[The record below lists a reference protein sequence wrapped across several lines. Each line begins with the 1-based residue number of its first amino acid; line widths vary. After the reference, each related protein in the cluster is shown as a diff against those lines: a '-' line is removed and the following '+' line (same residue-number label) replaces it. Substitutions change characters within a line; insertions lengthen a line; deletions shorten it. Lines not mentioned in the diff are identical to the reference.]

1 MQRGGCFE
9 HRWHAA
15 GKTGVVSMSRAWLLL
30 LVIAA
35 YGTSVGCTAC
45 GTPYD
50 YCSATFTGR
59 GEPCGDCGDCGTGDC
74 GGGNCGDDCRE
85 NVRLGSVFS
94 DNSIRRMSYDE
105 PTLADDAPE
114 GDQQPTEAEELPD
127 PEEQPTL
134 PEVPLETGP
143 STEDAEEM
151 ALPELSDEPT
161 EEPLEVAPPRSS
173 SRPPR
178 TLRR

>member
-1 MQRGGCFE
+1 
-9 HRWHAA
+9 
-15 GKTGVVSMSRAWLLL
+15 MSRAWLLL
-30 LVIAA
+30 LVLAA

-59 GEPCGDCGDCGTGDC
+59 GEPCGDCSDCGDCGSSGC
-74 GGGNCGDDCRE
+74 DDCRE
-85 NVRLGSVFS
+85 NVRLGSILS
-94 DNSIRRMSYDE
+94 DNGVQRMSYDE
-105 PTLADDAPE
+105 PTPADGADV
-114 GDQQPTEAEELPD
+114 DQQPTEAEQLPD

-134 PEVPLETGP
+134 PDVPLETGP

-151 ALPELSDEPT
+151 SLPELSDEPT
-161 EEPLEVAPPRSS
+161 DEPLEVAPPRSS